1 MVKLKDTE
9 KIQDVIEDFEDSE
22 KKKKDWNN
30 QDLNIKFDKLEKIYL
45 GNQWDKIKTNRNKP
59 EPTVNVI
66 ASTIEQEV
74 ANLALQNPTIMITGV
89 EKTDIETATALE
101 LALQFLLKRNKIK
114 HKSQMWWRDG
124 LNFGTGIA
132 KLNWDSE
139 YLKFQSVASK
149 NLGEVVFDIISP
161 SNFYPDPYAVE
172 PERWQ
177 YVHCTYYRSRRFVEE
192 FYEVDFKD
200 TEAAKSND
208 ITIVESWYRP
218 SNLHKSGRYVVWTK
232 DKVLKDVDNPYG
244 FIPFYP
250 LWNKKLSKYFW
261 GMSEI
266 EAMYELQQWMNI
278 TLGYILINMKY
289 GSQFKIWSD
298 DPQLKNVK
306 IDMDPQKILG
316 VTAGKKVN
324 ILAHQGLS
332 ADWFALYKTLE
343 QSIQSVSGV
352 HDVMYGTTSGGVTA
366 ASAIQSLKQSG
377 QMRMTLRTQ
386 NMKETMEWMAQGIV
400 RLMKQYYPDERWY
413 RILGT
418 ESEFKKLDKNKIS
431 EYYDINFAYGDALP
445 EDKMSRL
452 TMAMSVAGMPPQ
464 GQEVLLKMINDPTLT
479 ALLGSGVATAVKQQ
493 LQSAIGNIGA
503 TGGEKPVLPPLGSSP
518 PTGGK

>member
-1 MVKLKDTE
+1 
-9 KIQDVIEDFEDSE
+9 
-22 KKKKDWNN
+22 
-30 QDLNIKFDKLEKIYL
+30 
-45 GNQWDKIKTNRNKP
+45 
-59 EPTVNVI
+59 
-66 ASTIEQEV
+66 
-74 ANLALQNPTIMITGV
+74 
-89 EKTDIETATALE
+89 
-101 LALQFLLKRNKIK
+101 
-114 HKSQMWWRDG
+114 
-124 LNFGTGIA
+124 
-132 KLNWDSE
+132 
-139 YLKFQSVASK
+139 
-149 NLGEVVFDIISP
+149 
-161 SNFYPDPYAVE
+161 
-172 PERWQ
+172 
-177 YVHCTYYRSRRFVEE
+177 
-192 FYEVDFKD
+192 
-200 TEAAKSND
+200 
-208 ITIVESWYRP
+208 
-218 SNLHKSGRYVVWTK
+218 
-232 DKVLKDVDNPYG
+232 
-244 FIPFYP
+244 
-250 LWNKKLSKYFW
+250 
-261 GMSEI
+261 
-266 EAMYELQQWMNI
+266 
-278 TLGYILINMKY
+278 
-289 GSQFKIWSD
+289 
-298 DPQLKNVK
+298 
-306 IDMDPQKILG
+306 MDPQKILG

-479 ALLGSGVATAVKQQ
+479 ALLGSGVATAAKQQ
-493 LQSAIGNIGA
+493 LQAAIGNIGA
-503 TGGEKPVLPPLGSSP
+503 TGGEKPVSPPLGSPS